1 MLSMTPSATA
11 CSAPKHFPLLGASAS
26 MLSIQAD
33 IDSAA
38 RTDAKV
44 LLTGETGVGK
54 EVVARTI
61 HQRSARSGTAFI
73 TINCAGVPDSL
84 LESEFFG
91 HARGSFTGAF
101 RDSPG
106 LLRQAHG
113 GTVFLDEIG
122 EMSLRMQALL
132 LRFLETGEIQTV
144 GGSTQAHVDVRIITA
159 TNRNLLECAAARE
172 FREDLYYRLNVFQ
185 IHIAPLRERASD
197 VPMLVDH
204 FVRGFAEQHKRA
216 PLVMSGST
224 LDLLTAYPW
233 PGNIREL
240 RNVIERLVLRASTP
254 TVEPSALPAEI
265 ASHVPAVQQD
275 GAGDTTFLP
284 HAARI
289 GDILERLQVHKES
302 FWTTAYSAFMS
313 RDITRDDMRSIVR
326 AGLEQTQGSYRL
338 LLQLFNM
345 TSDDYKRFLGFL
357 KQHDCHLPFQRFRAL
372 KVPSRDDVQRLHPA
386 AWTAPARMSDSASTP
401 V

>member
-1 MLSMTPSATA
+1 MQ
-11 CSAPKHFPLLGASAS
+11 
-26 MLSIQAD
+26 SIQAD

-61 HQRSARSGTAFI
+61 HQRSDRSGTPFI

-113 GTVFLDEIG
+113 GTVFLDEVG

-144 GGSTQAHVDVRIITA
+144 GGGSAAQTHVNVRVITA
-159 TNRNLLECAAARE
+159 TNRDLLECAAARE

-185 IHIAPLRERASD
+185 IHIAPLRDRATD
-197 VPMLVDH
+197 VEVLVDH
-204 FVRGFAEQHKRA
+204 YMRIFAEQHKRA
-216 PLVMSGST
+216 PLVIPRKT

-240 RNVIERLVLRASTP
+240 RNVIERLVLRVSTS
-254 TVEPSALPAEI
+254 TVDPSALPAEI
-265 ASHVPAVQQD
+265 TSYLPAKHQD
-275 GAGDTTFLP
+275 GSGQMTAVS
-284 HAARI
+284 HNARI
-289 GDILERLQVHKES
+289 DNILERLRAHKES
-302 FWTTAYSAFMS
+302 FWTTAYSAFMA
-313 RDITRDDMRSIVR
+313 RDITRDDMRFIVR
-326 AGLEQTQGSYRL
+326 TGLEETHGSYRL

-345 TSDDYKRFLGFL
+345 TAEDYKRFLGFL
-357 KQHDCHLPFQRFRAL
+357 KQHDCHVPFQSFRAMR
-372 KVPSRDDVQRLHPA
+372 VTSRDDGKRVRA
-386 AWTAPARMSDSASTP
+386 SA
-401 V
+401 